1 MFRDVY
7 KYIERKICMNS
18 SDTVFK
24 VYHNNYLDYS
34 YFSA

>member
-18 SDTVFK
+18 SNTVFN
-24 VYHNNYLDYS
+24 VYHNNYLNY
-34 YFSA
+34 

>member
-18 SDTVFK
+18 SNTVFK
-24 VYHNNYLDYS
+24 VYITTII
-34 YFSA
+34 